1 MNFPK
6 TSMLS
11 PQQVPQ
17 FEQPGSIFDL
27 INFRL
32 SEFLGVSGSLVT
44 RICENEFGITR
55 EEWQFVA
62 MLADLDDMSPS
73 DLADRTTVDRSQA
86 SKTLRALMNKGL
98 VDRKPVPGDGRKAQ
112 VSLTQS
118 GADLYAKLFPRVV
131 QLHNEVLQDLD
142 PSQRQA
148 LANSV
153 VLLQARAVAAA
164 QNHKP
169 EGAAGRRQGGS
180 RLRWN
185 MKPRQV

>member
-1 MNFPK
+1 MSFPK

-11 PQQVPQ
+11 PQQVPL
-17 FEQPGSIFDL
+17 FEKPESIFDL

-62 MLADLDDMSPS
+62 MLADLNAMSPS

-98 VDRKPVPGDGRKAQ
+98 VDRKSVPGDGRKAQ
-112 VSLTQS
+112 VSLTSS

-131 QLHNEVLQDLD
+131 QVHNEVLQDLD
-142 PSQRQA
+142 TSQRQA
-148 LANSV
+148 LANGV
-153 VLLQARAVAAA
+153 VLMQARAVAVA

-185 MKPRQV
+185 MTPRQG